1 MFAAAGFA
9 DLVAFARTRPHP
21 KELAA
26 RLPDELLDAVAVVGS
41 ETDVRAR
48 IDAYAAAGL
57 REIGLVVP
65 PLDSPSGPRTLE
77 ALAPGPGF

>member
-26 RLPDELLDAVAVVGS
+26 RVPDGLLEAVGLVGTEAEVS
-41 ETDVRAR
+41 AR

-57 REIGLVVP
+57 AEIGLVVP
-65 PLDSPSGPRTLE
+65 PLDSPSGRRTLE
-77 ALAPGPGF
+77 ALAPDRF